1 LLYVSRMTP
10 AAIPLLTSIA
20 GLASTC
26 DAWIVDIW
34 GVMHNGARAFAAAG
48 EACRAFRAS
57 GGIVMLLSNAPRPFS
72 AVVGHMASLGVDPAA
87 YDGGV
92 TSGDATRG
100 LIEDFAGRP
109 LLHIGPDRDKGLFQ
123 GLDVKIAAA
132 EAAQAIVCSGLYDDT
147 RETPDDYAEL
157 FDRLVARRLPM
168 VCANPDLVVERGD
181 KLVYCAGA
189 LAAVYAEKGGE
200 VVYAGKPYL
209 PIYERTF
216 AAIEHVKGSP
226 VHKERIL
233 AIGDGLDTDLLG
245 AHRAG
250 LRSVLIAS
258 AVSLPGGLDQPTLA
272 QLFASRPFRPVAA
285 LPALAW

>member
-1 LLYVSRMTP
+1 MLYVSRMTP

-216 AAIEHVKGSP
+216 AAIERVKGSP